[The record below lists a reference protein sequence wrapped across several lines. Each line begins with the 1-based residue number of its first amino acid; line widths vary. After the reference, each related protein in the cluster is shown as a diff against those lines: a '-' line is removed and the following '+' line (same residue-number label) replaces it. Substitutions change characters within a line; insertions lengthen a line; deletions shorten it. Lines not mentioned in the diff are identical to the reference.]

1 MNKQGIKRQGQR
13 EIELPS
19 LIDMVFLLLV
29 FFIVNFSIST
39 DAAIPIPPPE
49 IELPRVTGTAASFE
63 EGKIITLTFQIQR
76 TDTADA
82 QARKVIYVLQPG
94 SEGQTEKQALE
105 RIKAAA
111 QQSMPDCSSIAV
123 FNRNFLSKKGAE
135 LDSMRAFKLIAGH
148 IQKYRT
154 ENFNAASVS
163 NTIEV
168 IADVSTEFKII
179 NYIFEQCA
187 KDTVHAIPKLTFRVM
202 PPNDIKKE
210 EE

>member
-1 MNKQGIKRQGQR
+1 MNTKGIKSQDPK
-13 EIELPS
+13 EVELPTF
-19 LIDMVFLLLV
+19 IDMVFLLLV
-29 FFIVNFSIST
+29 FFIVNFSMST

-63 EGKIITLTFQIQR
+63 EGKITTLTFQIQR
-76 TDTADA
+76 ADTAEA
-82 QARKVIYVLQPG
+82 ETRKVIYVLQPG
-94 SEGQTEKQALE
+94 IDGQTEKQALE

-111 QQSMPDCSSIAV
+111 RQSVPDCSSIAV

-135 LDSMRAFKLIAGH
+135 LDSMRAFKLIARH

-179 NYIFEQCA
+179 NYIFAQCA
-187 KDTVHAIPKLTFRVM
+187 KDTLHAIPKVTFRVM
-202 PPNDIKKE
+202 PPNNSQKE